1 MRFTSRNEVLYAAA
15 VFMAAL
21 LPGPLS
27 AQSLGG
33 FLVTLDVDGEEA
45 SAVIGP
51 GVEFDPA
58 PADARFSLDVMES
71 GAFRLFNISNS
82 NVVLSRSYRLKLPA
96 PVLVTGATV
105 ASTNVAGI
113 DDENVSWT
121 EDSVTLDTSGALW
134 EIGAETLVDFSF
146 QLGPPSW
153 SGDTVRARSLGDL
166 FDQDTAEI
174 GTGIEFDPAP
184 GFAPLAIDA
193 GSDFVEFISL
203 TDGFQ
208 WTFNNRRY
216 DVTNIADDIGTGVI
230 VDLSVDVQNVSQLP
244 PESASFTDRSI
255 MLDLGQSR
263 WADDS
268 RLRLDLALSI
278 GNLLGEEVTVRGIN
292 EFDSTEQMV
301 TVDDLVEFPSLVLA
315 PELEL
320 DVGTSWLRI
329 RNTSSTETTTGLL
342 HYEVDGLDWLGLQI
356 ERVYVNSRAA
366 GPVDSSRI
374 AIHEGCVGIDLSDLS
389 FAPGGEIYLGLLVSA
404 QRLFADR
411 FTTCSP

>member
-1 MRFTSRNEVLYAAA
+1 M
-15 VFMAAL
+15 
-21 LPGPLS
+21 
-27 AQSLGG
+27 
-33 FLVTLDVDGEEA
+33 
-45 SAVIGP
+45 
-51 GVEFDPA
+51 
-58 PADARFSLDVMES
+58 
-71 GAFRLFNISNS
+71 
-82 NVVLSRSYRLKLPA
+82 
-96 PVLVTGATV
+96 
-105 ASTNVAGI
+105 
-113 DDENVSWT
+113 
-121 EDSVTLDTSGALW
+121 
-134 EIGAETLVDFSF
+134 
-146 QLGPPSW
+146 
-153 SGDTVRARSLGDL
+153 RARSLGDL

-292 EFDSTEQMV
+292 EFR
-301 TVDDLVEFPSLVLA
+301 LNRA
-315 PELEL
+315 
-320 DVGTSWLRI
+320 
-329 RNTSSTETTTGLL
+329 
-342 HYEVDGLDWLGLQI
+342 DGHG
-356 ERVYVNSRAA
+356 
-366 GPVDSSRI
+366 
-374 AIHEGCVGIDLSDLS
+374 
-389 FAPGGEIYLGLLVSA
+389 
-404 QRLFADR
+404 
-411 FTTCSP
+411 